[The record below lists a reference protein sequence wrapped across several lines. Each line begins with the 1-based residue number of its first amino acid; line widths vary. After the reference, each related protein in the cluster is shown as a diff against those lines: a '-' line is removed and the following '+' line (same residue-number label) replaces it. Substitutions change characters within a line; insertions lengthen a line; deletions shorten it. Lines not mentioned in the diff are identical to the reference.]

1 MTASLAARPTAFLK
15 RHRGILLFIALMI
28 VFRSSFADWNDVP
41 STSMNPTIMVGDRI
55 WVNKLAYDFKLPLTD
70 VTLLRLGEPEHGDI
84 VVFKSAAADT
94 RLVKRLVGLPGD
106 VVELR
111 GNRLILNGVEA
122 VYEDAHDGVGG
133 VSMREVT
140 SDNVR
145 RTIRAQQPNRMQN
158 FGPVTVPLEH
168 YLMMGDN
175 RDNSADSRVYGF
187 VPRHEL
193 VGRASTVVFS
203 LDYDNW
209 FKPRGDRFLHAL
221 QETSRGGPET
231 L

>member
-1 MTASLAARPTAFLK
+1 MSASLAARPTAFLK
-15 RHRGILLFIALMI
+15 RHRGIVLFIALMI

-41 STSMNPTIMVGDRI
+41 SSSMNPTILVGDRI

-70 VTLLRLGEPEHGDI
+70 IALLRLGEPAHGDI

-111 GNRLILNGVEA
+111 GNRLVINGVEA
-122 VYEDAHDGVGG
+122 VYKDARDDVGG
-133 VSMREVT
+133 ISMREVT
-140 SDNVR
+140 ADSRR
-145 RTIRAQQPNRMQN
+145 RTIRADRPSRVQN
-158 FGPVTVPLEH
+158 FGPVTVPPGH
-168 YLMMGDN
+168 YLMLGDN

-187 VPRHEL
+187 VPRREL

-221 QETSRGGPET
+221 QEAPGDAGNDS
-231 L
+231 

>member
-41 STSMNPTIMVGDRI
+41 STSMNPTIVVGDRI
-55 WVNKLAYDFKLPLTD
+55 WVNKLAYDFKLPLTN
-70 VTLLRLGEPEHGDI
+70 VSLWRTGEPEHGDI

-111 GNRLILNGVEA
+111 GNRLVVNGVEA
-122 VYEDAHDGVGG
+122 RYEDAHDDVGG
-133 VSMREVT
+133 VSMLEVT
-140 SDNVR
+140 PDSRR
-145 RTIRAQQPNRMQN
+145 RTIRAAYPTRVQN
-158 FGPVTVPLEH
+158 FGPVTVPPDH

-175 RDNSADSRVYGF
+175 RDNSADSRIYGF
-187 VPRHEL
+187 VPRQEL

-209 FKPRGDRFLHAL
+209 FKPRSDRFLHGL
-221 QETSRGGPET
+221 QDTSGG
-231 L
+231 

>member
-15 RHRGILLFIALMI
+15 RHRGVLLFIALMI

-41 STSMNPTIMVGDRI
+41 STSMNPTIVVGDRI
-55 WVNKLAYDFKLPLTD
+55 WVNKLAYDFKLPLTN
-70 VTLLRLGEPEHGDI
+70 VTVMRLGEPARGDV
-84 VVFKSAAADT
+84 VVFKSEAADT

-106 VVELR
+106 VVEMR
-111 GNRLILNGVEA
+111 GNRLLLNGVEA
-122 VYEDAHDGVGG
+122 RYEDALDGEGG

-140 SDNVR
+140 ADNTR
-145 RTIRAQQPNRMQN
+145 RTIRADRPNRVQN
-158 FGPVTVPLEH
+158 FGPVTVPPEH
-168 YLMMGDN
+168 YLMLGDN

-187 VPRHEL
+187 VPRSEL

-209 FKPRGDRFLHAL
+209 LKPRADRFLRAL
-221 QETSRGGPET
+221 QEPAKG
-231 L
+231 

>member
-1 MTASLAARPTAFLK
+1 MSTSLAIRPAAFLK
-15 RHRGILLFIALMI
+15 RHRGILLFIVLMI

-41 STSMNPTIMVGDRI
+41 STSMNPTIVVGDRI

-70 VTLLRLGEPEHGDI
+70 VSLWRTGEPVRGDI
-84 VVFKSAAADT
+84 VVFKSVAADT

-111 GNRLILNGVEA
+111 GNRLVVNGVEA
-122 VYEDAHDGVGG
+122 RYEDAHDDVGG
-133 VSMREVT
+133 VSMLEVT
-140 SDNVR
+140 SDSRR
-145 RTIRAQQPNRMQN
+145 RTIRAAYPTRAQN
-158 FGPVTVPLEH
+158 FGPARVPPDH

-187 VPRHEL
+187 VPRREL

-203 LDYDNW
+203 LDYGNW
-209 FKPRGDRFLHAL
+209 FKPRGDRFLLPL
-221 QETSRGGPET
+221 QES
-231 L
+231 